1 MDRPERSCQPTW
13 NLIGRVLAPVQHQQA
28 STVLVA
34 PIWRGQPWF
43 PVLLGML
50 IDYPRWIPSGTELA
64 FNLNPILSMPH
75 LAVLHI
81 SGRDKEISIFQTMLL
96 NFLTDG
102 EQKQTIHMT
111 HCVGD
116 SIAGVLKEALF

>member
-1 MDRPERSCQPTW
+1 MPTH
-13 NLIGRVLAPVQHQQA
+13 LEPHRQGS
-28 STVLVA
+28 STSTTSTSFSIVLVA

-50 IDYPRWIPSGTELA
+50 IDYPRRIPSGTELA
-64 FNLNPILSMPH
+64 FDLNPTLTIPYLTIPH

-102 EQKQTIHMT
+102 EQNKQ
-111 HCVGD
+111 V
-116 SIAGVLKEALF
+116 V